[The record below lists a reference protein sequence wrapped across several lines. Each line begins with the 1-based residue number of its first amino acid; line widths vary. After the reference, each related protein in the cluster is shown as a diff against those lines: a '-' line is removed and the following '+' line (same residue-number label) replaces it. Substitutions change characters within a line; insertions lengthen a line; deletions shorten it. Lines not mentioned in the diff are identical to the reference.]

1 MSGLPTPPVGFGSY
15 DPDDVTFLLTDL
27 SDRALE
33 TDLEAREAHVRS
45 GGHYSEYLPIE
56 YEPTPAYH
64 ALFEDALARY
74 TPYPPALR
82 PAGCGSAAV
91 VCGAARHAL
100 DDLGASGLIAL
111 AERRESIRTK

>member
-1 MSGLPTPPVGFGSY
+1 MFALREDG
-15 DPDDVTFLLTDL
+15 DPAAVAVTE
-27 SDRALE
+27 RALKLTCRALVSLAAILNPE
-33 TDLEAREAHVRS
+33 VIIVGGGMGPCLMAHARR
-45 GGHYSEYLPIE
+45 
-56 YEPTPAYH
+56 
-64 ALFEDALARY
+64 FEDALARY